1 MRLLIFKIPNTS
13 CKNVSSC
20 LLHIGVVA
28 LVVGDNMAGKRDV
41 MKLLVVAVALLVVA
55 VNSESDECGPQE
67 RVKVKR
73 QWNEMFCGDIS
84 ERMQLGQ
91 DIYNTCVQF
100 SFYSGTVH
108 FLTRDYSL

>member
-1 MRLLIFKIPNTS
+1 
-13 CKNVSSC
+13 
-20 LLHIGVVA
+20 
-28 LVVGDNMAGKRDV
+28 MAGKRDV

-55 VNSESDECGPQE
+55 VNSESNECGPQE
-67 RVKVKR
+67 RVTVKH
-73 QWNEMFCGDIS
+73 QWNEMYCEMDSSQRIK
-84 ERMQLGQ
+84 LGQ